1 MMDVQTRKL
10 KFVQEFLKL
19 QNTDIISKFEEML
32 NEENSRTDNDGLEK
46 MSIKEL
52 NERIDSS
59 LEDAKNG
66 RLTDSNELLAEIE
79 KWS

>member
-1 MMDVQTRKL
+1 MDVQTRKL

-32 NEENSRTDNDGLEK
+32 NEENTRTDNDGLEK

-52 NERIDSS
+52 NERIDIS